1 MRVVLIIAGIVLA
14 ALGGVITY
22 RSFFIDP
29 HTAVIITDTSV
40 REVPNL
46 ARTAGGLALLAAGAC
61 LALFASLRRR

>member
-1 MRVVLIIAGIVLA
+1 VRIALVILGILTAAAGGVLA
-14 ALGGVITY
+14 Y
-22 RSFFIDP
+22 RSFFVDP